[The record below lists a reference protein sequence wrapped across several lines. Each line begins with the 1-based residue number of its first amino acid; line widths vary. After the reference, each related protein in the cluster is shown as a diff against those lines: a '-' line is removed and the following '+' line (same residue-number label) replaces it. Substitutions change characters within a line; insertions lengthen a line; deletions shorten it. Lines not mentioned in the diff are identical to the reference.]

1 VRLVEQLGISELTSG
16 QIEELSLIAEKAA
29 RKHVLSKLPSKK
41 IETLDISVE
50 TEGKR
55 LVVLKVEVAIVLAR
69 SMGDF
74 NVQKLADEAVKE
86 AFVSAEKFLRELTCR
101 LHK

>member
-1 VRLVEQLGISELTSG
+1 
-16 QIEELSLIAEKAA
+16 
-29 RKHVLSKLPSKK
+29 
-41 IETLDISVE
+41 
-50 TEGKR
+50 
-55 LVVLKVEVAIVLAR
+55 LKVEVAIVLAR